1 MILNPATEIPLH
13 DLDLPLEEYEGESA
27 EVIVSPVDTILEE
40 AGILTPPPTS
50 DLPSGTQTSEVSQAL
65 NRHHAS
71 MEDVA
76 ESMSNIMRE
85 GENDNVKLKA
95 AETISKL
102 HGHLKASDRSDP
114 VSPVVNLTV
123 ISKGKASNLMQ
134 LLVPN
139 AG

>member
-13 DLDLPLEEYEGESA
+13 DLDLPLEEYEEESA
-27 EVIVSPVDTILEE
+27 EVIVSPVDTILEK
-40 AGILTPPPTS
+40 AGLLTPAAS
-50 DLPSGTQTSEVSQAL
+50 NLPSGSQASEVSQAL
-65 NRHHAS
+65 NRHNAS

-76 ESMSNIMRE
+76 ESMSNIMRD

-102 HGHLKASDRSDP
+102 HGHLKPSDRGDP
-114 VSPVVNLTV
+114 ISPAVNLTV
-123 ISKGKASNLMQ
+123 ISEGKASNLMQ
-134 LLVPN
+134 LLVPT